1 MTLSPVQGICPEH
14 NLSCSPWSFCGKGKD
29 GFIISFCDLQKII
42 AHVTNIKKIMK
53 KKVANLNFPALDS
66 RVYRTKKG
74 TSYLKS
80 PGLAMISAP
89 NVVLDGM
96 NYFLNGFPKNYD
108 FLKYLKD
115 PVKLS
120 PAEKLTKVAGQ
131 TCYMSFGPKRTWN
144 KEARKYFDNIIFSGH
159 GSVMEHANF
168 SFLVWG
174 ASRSFTHELVRHRA
188 GCAYSQVSQ
197 RYVSGRVLRFVE
209 RVEYQG
215 DKVLHKLF
223 EERIDRAYK
232 EYSEMADYLYT
243 KQEKGYKILSGE
255 QKTDLRKKV
264 QQVSRSLLPNET
276 EAPIIVTANVR
287 AWRHMVNMRASDHA
301 EVEIR
306 NVFFNIYK
314 ILRDVA
320 PMLFA
325 DFKIVHLPDGT
336 YSVKTVFPKV

>member
-1 MTLSPVQGICPEH
+1 M
-14 NLSCSPWSFCGKGKD
+14 NKR
-29 GFIISFCDLQKII
+29 
-42 AHVTNIKKIMK
+42 
-53 KKVANLNFPALDS
+53 KVAK
-66 RVYRTKKG
+66 VYF
-74 TSYLKS
+74 TSQKTAYLKS
-80 PGLAMISAP
+80 PGLALISISGVDISGIG
-89 NVVLDGM
+89 N
-96 NYFLNGFPKNYD
+96 FLEGFPKDYE
-108 FLKYLKD
+108 FIKYLKD
-115 PVKLS
+115 PVKLP

-144 KEARKYFDNIIFSGH
+144 KEAQKYFDNIILSGH

-168 SFLVWG
+168 SFLIWG
-174 ASRSFTHELVRHRA
+174 VSRSFTHELVRHRA

-215 DKVLHKLF
+215 DKHLHELF
-223 EERIDRAYK
+223 EERIDRAHR
-232 EYSEMADYLYT
+232 EYSEMADYLYS

-287 AWRHMVNMRASDHA
+287 AWRHMINMRASNHA

-314 ILRDVA
+314 ILREVS
-320 PMLFA
+320 PMLFK
-325 DFKIVHLPDGT
+325 DFKVVHLSDGT
-336 YSVKTVFPKV
+336 YCVKTEFPKV